1 MSKYVP
7 VKGYSGLVRDTQSNA
22 LINVDTAQIEQAREL
37 KRLRKQKRQDEVNL
51 KTRVE
56 NVETSL
62 TEIKIMLKTL
72 LDNSYK

>member
-22 LINVDTAQIEQAREL
+22 LINVDTAEIEQARQR
-37 KRLRKQKRQDEVNL
+37 KRLRIEKRKEESDL

-56 NVETSL
+56 NVENTL
-62 TEIKIMLKTL
+62 T
-72 LDNSYK
+72 

>member
-22 LINVDTAQIEQAREL
+22 LINVDTAEIEQARQR
-37 KRLRKQKRQDEVNL
+37 KRLRIEKRKEESDL
-51 KTRVE
+51 KTRFE
-56 NVETSL
+56 NVENTL
-62 TEIKIMLKTL
+62 TEIKTLLRTL

>member
-7 VKGYSGLVRDTQSNA
+7 VKGYSGLVRDTESNA
-22 LINVDTAQIEQAREL
+22 LINVDTAEIEQARQR
-37 KRLRKQKRQDEVNL
+37 KRLRIEKRKEESDL

-56 NVETSL
+56 NVENTL
-62 TEIKIMLKTL
+62 TEIKTLLRTL

>member
-1 MSKYVP
+1 

-22 LINVDTAQIEQAREL
+22 LINVDTAEIEQARQR
-37 KRLRKQKRQDEVNL
+37 KRLRIEKRKEESDL

-56 NVETSL
+56 NVENTL
-62 TEIKIMLKTL
+62 TEIKTLLRTL

>member
-1 MSKYVP
+1 MNKYVP

-22 LINVDTAQIEQAREL
+22 LINVDTAEIEQARQR
-37 KRLRKQKRQDEVNL
+37 KRLRIEKRKEESDL

-56 NVETSL
+56 NVENTL
-62 TEIKIMLKTL
+62 TEIKTLLRTL

>member
-22 LINVDTAQIEQAREL
+22 LINVDTAEIEQARQR
-37 KRLRKQKRQDEVNL
+37 KRLRVEKRKEESDL

-56 NVETSL
+56 NVENTL
-62 TEIKIMLKTL
+62 TEIKTLLRTL

>member
-22 LINVDTAQIEQAREL
+22 LINVDTAEIEQARQR
-37 KRLRKQKRQDEVNL
+37 KRLRIEKRKEEFDL

-56 NVETSL
+56 NVENTL
-62 TEIKIMLKTL
+62 TEIKTLLRTL

>member
-62 TEIKIMLKTL
+62 TEIKIMLKTH
-72 LDNSYK
+72 KVIF

>member
-37 KRLRKQKRQDEVNL
+37 KRLRKQKRQEEVDL
-51 KTRVE
+51 KIRVE

>member
-22 LINVDTAQIEQAREL
+22 LINVDTAEIEQARQR
-37 KRLRKQKRQDEVNL
+37 KRLRIEKRKEESDL

-56 NVETSL
+56 NVENTL
-62 TEIKIMLKTL
+62 TEIKTLLRTL

>member
-1 MSKYVP
+1 VP

-22 LINVDTAQIEQAREL
+22 LINVDTAEIEQARQR
-37 KRLRKQKRQDEVNL
+37 KRLRIEKRKEESDL

-56 NVETSL
+56 NVENTL
-62 TEIKIMLKTL
+62 TEIKTLLRTL